1 MARPH
6 PWERSYPPAVRW
18 DAPIVPSTLPRLLD
32 GAVAAFGPHPSIEH
46 RDRRISFADLGRR
59 ADAFAAALLAAGI
72 GPGDA
77 LALYLPNTPDHPV
90 TFFGGARAGLRL
102 VHLSPL
108 DAERELAHKLG
119 DSGARVL
126 VTTNW
131 PNVLPMALKL
141 LERGH
146 ADRLI
151 VGDDG
156 AWGPSPVSPMPV
168 PERHGV
174 TTLAAF
180 VAGAQPPAAW
190 PRVEPEDVALL
201 QYTGGTTGTPK
212 GAILT
217 HGNLTAA
224 VESYEAWFGP
234 QLKSRPGG
242 QRVICALPL
251 FHIYALTT
259 ILLRH
264 IRNGNEILLR
274 SRFDPETILRDIE
287 VKRATSFPGVPTMW
301 IALANHPGIETRDFS
316 SLVHCSSG
324 GAPLPVEVGE
334 QFERLTGRKL
344 RGGWGMTETAPAGT
358 NLPLEGPSKPGSVGL
373 PLPGVELGIVP
384 LDDPRRPLAPREVG
398 EIRVRGLNVTRGY
411 WNRPEETAAAFVD
424 GWFMTGDIGT
434 MDEDGYFFIVDRRKD
449 MIISGGFNVYP
460 QVIEQ
465 AVYEHPQVEEAG
477 VIGIPDPYRGEA
489 AKVFVKLKDGAPG
502 FTLAD
507 LQAFLADKIGRHEM
521 PAALEIRASLPR
533 SPVGKLSKLALR
545 EEERRLRDAH
555 PPALD
560 KAADGPT

>member
-46 RDRRISFADLGRR
+46 RDRRISFADLGRL

-126 VTTNW
+126 VTTNL

-274 SRFDPETILRDIE
+274 SRFDPETVLRDIE

-301 IALANHPGIETRDFS
+301 IALANHPGNRDTR
-316 SLVHCSSG
+316 LLL
-324 GAPLPVEVGE
+324 ARPL
-334 QFERLTGRKL
+334 QFRRRASAG
-344 RGGWGMTETAPAGT
+344 RGGRAIRASDRPQA
-358 NLPLEGPSKPGSVGL
+358 
-373 PLPGVELGIVP
+373 
-384 LDDPRRPLAPREVG
+384 PRRLGHDGDRARRHESAA
-398 EIRVRGLNVTRGY
+398 RGT
-411 WNRPEETAAAFVD
+411 F
-424 GWFMTGDIGT
+424 
-434 MDEDGYFFIVDRRKD
+434 
-449 MIISGGFNVYP
+449 
-460 QVIEQ
+460 
-465 AVYEHPQVEEAG
+465 EAG
-477 VIGIPDPYRGEA
+477 VRSVSPCRGSSS
-489 AKVFVKLKDGAPG
+489 GSCPS
-502 FTLAD
+502 TT
-507 LQAFLADKIGRHEM
+507 
-521 PAALEIRASLPR
+521 PA
-533 SPVGKLSKLALR
+533 G
-545 EEERRLRDAH
+545 RLRRARS
-555 PPALD
+555 ARS
-560 KAADGPT
+560 ACGASM